1 MKMCIPFFKR
11 NIDRER
17 VFDKCIKTGV
27 LSGVFPGYEE
37 LPQNVGFRAIHGA
50 IGWNLFIMKSSD
62 KQYIDSAVYF
72 LSKNRKFV
80 AELLKECKEYIIDFY
95 VEEKDE
101 D

>member
-1 MKMCIPFFKR
+1 
-11 NIDRER
+11 
-17 VFDKCIKTGV
+17 
-27 LSGVFPGYEE
+27 
-37 LPQNVGFRAIHGA
+37 
-50 IGWNLFIMKSSD
+50 MKSSD